1 MQACGG
7 EPLLRPV
14 EEKLRSAES
23 YRFCHF
29 PPRKVPLSC
38 PPSWCVL
45 RLRGRVG
52 MEASSTWGQAAIR
65 FRGEKLPKGREG
77 CRRRAWLQE
86 FLCCG
91 LPGAGGSSGES
102 HTTLLAFLCF
112 PLKCLLWAA
121 ASSSVP
127 RWMPTGLVK
136 GSRSCALLS
145 AGFWI
150 SFTTLLLPLRL
161 FPCKDDFSS
170 LLFCSSLLVPYRI
183 CCSVQPGLG
192 SG

>member
-1 MQACGG
+1 MRACGG

-14 EEKLRSAES
+14 EEKLPSAES
-23 YRFCHF
+23 YQFCHI
-29 PPRKVPLSC
+29 PPQKVPLSC

-45 RLRGRVG
+45 RLRGQVG

-65 FRGEKLPKGREG
+65 FRGEKIPKGREG

-127 RWMPTGLVK
+127 SWMPTGLVK
-136 GSRSCALLS
+136 GSRSCALFS

-150 SFTTLLLPLRL
+150 SFTLLLLPLWL

>member
-1 MQACGG
+1 MEESLSSGLWKRNFEVLKAIGSVISPLGKSPFPAPLPGVCSGCGARWG
-7 EPLLRPV
+7 WRP
-14 EEKLRSAES
+14 AA
-23 YRFCHF
+23 H
-29 PPRKVPLSC
+29 
-38 PPSWCVL
+38 
-45 RLRGRVG
+45 G
-52 MEASSTWGQAAIR
+52 GQAAIR